1 MNLEHWNLELAETR
15 LEFILAIIFLRCQIS
30 KHIKNRYSINMT
42 SHDDKNLEYLISPD
56 AFLFVLTLCN
66 MIRIFK
72 TYIDN
77 KKIIFYFFPDF

>member
-1 MNLEHWNLELAETR
+1 
-15 LEFILAIIFLRCQIS
+15 
-30 KHIKNRYSINMT
+30 MT